1 MKVNIGYRVTVNI
14 GNYESVQYNIGVE
27 VETDIKKLDGIR
39 KTLEE
44 YLESEI
50 VEKVKE
56 IKTNGR
62 EKFGFDT
69 NKDEEVID
77 YLSN

>member
-1 MKVNIGYRVTVNI
+1 MKINIGYRVTVNI
-14 GNYESVQYNIGVE
+14 GNYESIQYNIGVE
-27 VETDIKKLDGIR
+27 VETDIKKFEGIK

-44 YLESEI
+44 YLETE
-50 VEKVKE
+50 VMEKVKE

-69 NKDEEVID
+69 NKEDEVLD
-77 YLSN
+77 YIGN